1 MHVRSLLAV
10 VLAALLAAPAVA
22 SAQAGRGTQKPPPA
36 APPRSL
42 SVGGWIGYEMGDFD
56 GVQLRVD
63 GELPFQ
69 QLTPQVGLSFV
80 GSIGYT
86 RAGEDA
92 FGLDVTVSRLK
103 LVPAARFTLPV
114 NPQLSVFGDAG
125 LGIHYTSIDF
135 DFDFGGID
143 FDDSEISLLLR
154 LGAGAFYQ
162 VNPRTRVGASLVL
175 DPMFGDFDDTTF
187 TLLAGLMY
195 QL

>member
-10 VLAALLAAPAVA
+10 VLAALLAAPAAA
-22 SAQAGRGTQKPPPA
+22 SAQARGTQKPPPA
-36 APPRSL
+36 RQPQSL
-42 SVGGWIGYEMGDFD
+42 SIGGWIGYEMGDFD

-63 GELPFQ
+63 GELPIQ

-92 FGLDVTVSRLK
+92 FGLDVTVNRLK
-103 LVPAARFTLPV
+103 LVPTARFTLPV

-143 FDDSEISLLLR
+143 FDDSEISLMLR
-154 LGAGAFYQ
+154 LGAGGFFQ
-162 VNPRTRVGASLVL
+162 VNPRTRIGASIVL

-187 TLLAGLMY
+187 TVLAGLMY

>member
-1 MHVRSLLAV
+1 MHVRSLLPV

-22 SAQAGRGTQKPPPA
+22 SAQARGTQRPA
-36 APPRSL
+36 PARQPQSL
-42 SVGGWIGYEMGDFD
+42 SIGGWIGYEMGDFD

-86 RAGEDA
+86 RASEDA

-143 FDDSEISLLLR
+143 FDDSELSLLLR
-154 LGAGAFYQ
+154 LGAGGFFQ
-162 VNPRTRVGASLVL
+162 VNPRTRIGASIVI
-175 DPMFGDFDDTTF
+175 DPMFGDYDDTTF